1 MFSPIEFS
9 FKRSRSLIILILGS
23 HLLSL
28 YCLYVAA
35 LDVTIASVLSFIVM
49 LSLGWNLRRDVVN
62 NINGII
68 GIRFNGARKQISV
81 NCHGRWCPVDK
92 VVSAVVLPYAVV
104 LGFRV
109 EGSRFTRYVVVFF
122 DALSRDDFRRLR
134 VFAVH
139 GAYVKD
145 PETECVAD

>member
-9 FKRSRSLIILILGS
+9 IKRSRSLIILILGS

-28 YCLYVAA
+28 YCLYVAVF
-35 LDVTIASVLSFIVM
+35 DVSIAFLLAIVVLVSLSWHLNRYAVDNTSGITSV
-49 LSLGWNLRRDVVN
+49 
-62 NINGII
+62 
-68 GIRFNGARKQISV
+68 RFNGARKQV
-81 NCHGRWCPVDK
+81 FVKYRADWCPVTK

-109 EGSRFTRYVVVFF
+109 EGDRFTRYVVVFF
-122 DALSRDDFRRLR
+122 DALSRGDFRRLR
-134 VFAVH
+134 VFALH

-145 PETECVAD
+145 PETERIS

>member
-9 FKRSRSLIILILGS
+9 FKRSRSLIVLILGS

-35 LDVTIASVLSFIVM
+35 LDITIASVLSIIV
-49 LSLGWNLRRDVVN
+49 LVSLAWNLHRYAVD
-62 NINGII
+62 NIKGIT
-68 GIRFNGARKQISV
+68 GMRFNGARKQISV
-81 NCHGRWCPVDK
+81 KDGGEWCAVNK

-109 EGSRFTRYVVVFF
+109 EGRRFKRYVVVFF
-122 DALSRDDFRRLR
+122 DALSSDDFRRLR
-134 VFAVH
+134 VFALH

-145 PETECVAD
+145 PETERVS